1 MKKVLTV
8 VAAAVFAVAA
18 AHVSESQACTRLV
31 YLGPD
36 NTVFDRSQY
45 GFFSIDIPANLW
57 IFPRGMERR
66 GMVGPNSIQWTSKIR
81 QRCCKFLGYFDRLTA

>member
-36 NTVFDRSQY
+36 NTVLTGRSMD
-45 GFFSIDIPANLW
+45 FFPSIFQLICGYSHV
-57 IFPRGMERR
+57 GMERR
-66 GMVGPNSIQWTSKIR
+66 GMVGPNSIQWTSKYG
-81 QRCCKFLGYFDRLTA
+81 QRCCKFLGYFDA